1 MEFGFGFANL
11 KKLSKLGLFFVHM
24 VLFRKYFT
32 FQTILCIHRNY
43 FLLITKQLSVIMCFV
58 AFAFFES
65 FLLFWVG
72 GKSQGVI
79 FCHLSKYGKHM
90 YMLAITQSM
99 QGLLFFFTFLFPF

>member
-1 MEFGFGFANL
+1 MHCLVFRK
-11 KKLSKLGLFFVHM
+11 KKLSKLGRFFVHM
-24 VLFRKYFT
+24 VLFRKYFKLK
-32 FQTILCIHRNY
+32 TILCIHRNY

-90 YMLAITQSM
+90 LAITQSM